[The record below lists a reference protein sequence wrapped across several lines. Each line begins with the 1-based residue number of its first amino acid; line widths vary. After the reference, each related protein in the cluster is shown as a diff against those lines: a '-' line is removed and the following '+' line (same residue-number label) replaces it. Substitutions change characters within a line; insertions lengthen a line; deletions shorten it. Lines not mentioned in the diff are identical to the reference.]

1 MKKNLFLKGILA
13 FCATA
18 VFTGC
23 NTESGENLQYVN
35 LSQVSCSFLGEGNQ
49 PLVIEVKASPATWEA
64 TPGATWVK
72 VERTDDRTLT
82 VTVDDNDTGAER
94 STTIAIVADQAS
106 QEIRVNQLAKD
117 NEFARFR
124 KLDTF
129 QMGAAMSP
137 SGKYAGGFTASI
149 APDDSWQYSP
159 TIVDLETG
167 EVYEFGPYPES
178 LHYLHQTM
186 AITDQGLLFIS
197 DGQNGGQIAIDTS
210 GEIFIPEAPA
220 GYRFR
225 PEIQATSADGKY
237 WVGFAQNESGS
248 NGGLTH
254 PLLWI
259 DGVPHELPMLDL
271 NYRDEEIWVGV
282 MARGISANGEIIYGT
297 SWENW
302 DFGMLYWINNG
313 TNTTAPKW
321 VGHDVK
327 EVWEET
333 MKMSDGTE
341 YTTHLVNGLICEAQ
355 LTKISPN
362 GKWIASSYRTE
373 TPADD
378 RMSVVMTQ
386 TAAFYNTETE
396 TTTIVSDYGESVGV
410 HVTDDGIGFIG
421 IGTLGISSG
430 VVYDLNTGTD
440 LGSTQDWV
448 YDNYGII
455 IPAGYINYISAD
467 GRFVLGT
474 KAESSVGGVN
484 FINWYIA
491 PPVAK

>member
-1 MKKNLFLKGILA
+1 MKRLFSAKLIAALSVA
-13 FCATA
+13 AA
-18 VFTGC
+18 VLTGC
-23 NTESGENLQYVN
+23 TTGTEETLQYVN

-178 LHYLHQTM
+178 VHYLTQTM

-197 DGQNGGQIAIDTS
+197 DGQNGGQIAIDLT
-210 GEIFIPEAPA
+210 GNIFIPEAA
-220 GYRFR
+220 GYTNK
-225 PEIQATSADGKY
+225 PEVSQTSSDGKY
-237 WVGFAQNESGS
+237 WVGYIQAGMFK
-248 NGGLTH
+248 
-254 PLLWI
+254 PLLWTE
-259 DGVPHELPMLDL
+259 GTVAELPMPAL
-271 NYRDEEIWVGV
+271 NYRNEEFWAGV
-282 MARGISANGEIIYGT
+282 LAHGISANGEIIYGT
-297 SWENW
+297 SWEN
-302 DFGMLYWINNG
+302 DDCGMLYWKNNG
-313 TNTTAPKW
+313 TTVEEPRW
-321 VGHDVK
+321 VGDDIRRLTPVIV
-327 EVWEET
+327 EDWMGEYEYNLV
-333 MKMSDGTE
+333 DGC
-341 YTTHLVNGLICEAQ
+341 ICTAEI
-355 LTKISPN
+355 TKVSPS
-362 GKWIASSYRTE
+362 GKWIATTYRKE
-373 TPADD
+373 EVGSDGFIAYVQRP
-378 RMSVVMTQ
+378 
-386 TAAFYNTETE
+386 AFYNTETE
-396 TTTIVSDYGESVGV
+396 TTTVVEDYGEATGM
-410 HVTDDGIGFIG
+410 HVTDDGIAFIG
-421 IGTLGISSG
+421 IGSLGISSG
-430 VVYDLNTGTD
+430 AVYDLNTGTD
-440 LGSTQDWV
+440 LGSTQEWV